1 MTYDHIPSIPNNTMA
16 HRFLRFLSES
26 GKDLRYGLRV
36 LLRKP
41 GFTICIVATLALAMG
56 MTTGLFAVVNGALLR
71 PLPYPEADR
80 IVHVSWLSP
89 QGGDSSITQ
98 KQFQYLNEN
107 TRSLKASGL
116 YSYTSIFNL
125 WNGAYS
131 TPLRGL
137 PVSAGLFQALGVNP
151 FLGRGF
157 LPDED
162 RVGAPRTVML
172 SYSVWQRHFGSDPSL
187 IGRNLELNG
196 QPYIVIG
203 VMPNGFSMSPA
214 ADVWISVLLHHPND
228 RDPNFEM
235 LGRLEPSM
243 SPDQAEAEVSSL
255 AESFNQE
262 FPTLVGSDFR
272 GVHLIAYQKWL
283 FGDNGPR
290 LFLLLGATVL
300 ILLIAVTNVA
310 HLLLSR
316 AVSREKEI
324 GVRVALGA
332 KRSQLLRLL
341 CGESLILAI
350 LGGACGLAI
359 APWLIESLS
368 AVAPKESD
376 LVPLVGRYKL
386 DWRVFIFAFAV
397 SLLIG
402 ISVGLV
408 SSLRS
413 LKSDVVSALKVSEGA
428 IIGMGRR
435 KMRTALMFV
444 EVAICA
450 VLLTGTVLLVRSL
463 IGLRSVDLGFNPSG
477 VWSVRM
483 SLPPE
488 KYKTAAQV
496 WAFER
501 AVREQLGSLSGVTSV
516 ASACSVP
523 PERGMRT
530 IFEIKGQKQQIYYW
544 AVSPNY
550 FETLNIPVMEGRSFQ
565 EDDRPGATPVAIIND
580 ALAQR
585 AWQSEDP
592 VGDQAWCAIKNNKCP
607 QIVGVVRNIKISG
620 LRESD
625 LPLMFLPQGQLAD
638 GTMRYMNRAFLTAFL
653 IRSSAP
659 VGMAAVR
666 EAVDHVDPAQPI
678 VSLDPMSQVVSDS
691 IASEQLYTAVLS
703 VFAGMAVLLAT
714 IGIYG
719 VVSYTVAE
727 RTREIGLRMA
737 LGAQPG
743 DIRRLVIG
751 QSMQVTLSGIALGL
765 VCALWLV
772 RFLRSLLYGVSEFD
786 LISLVT
792 VTVFMSLV
800 ALVASYVPAVR
811 ASTMDP
817 SKALRH
823 Q

>member
-1 MTYDHIPSIPNNTMA
+1 
-16 HRFLRFLSES
+16 
-26 GKDLRYGLRV
+26 
-36 LLRKP
+36 
-41 GFTICIVATLALAMG
+41 LALAVG

-71 PLPYPEADR
+71 PLPYPEAHR

-89 QGGDSSITQ
+89 QGADSSITQ
-98 KQFQYLNEN
+98 KQFQYLNEH
-107 TRSLKASGL
+107 TKSLKASGL
-116 YSYTSIFNL
+116 HSYNSIFNL

-137 PVSAGLFQALGVNP
+137 PVSAGLFEALEVNP

-157 LPDED
+157 LPEED

-172 SYSVWQRHFGSDPSL
+172 SYSVWQHHFGSDRSL
-187 IGRNLELNG
+187 IGGNIELNG
-196 QPYIVIG
+196 RPYTVIG
-203 VMPNGFSMSPA
+203 IMPNSFSMSPA
-214 ADVWISVLLHHPND
+214 ADMWISVALHHPSD

-235 LGRLEPSM
+235 FGRLDPSM
-243 SPDQAEAEVSSL
+243 SPEQAQAEASSL
-255 AESFNQE
+255 AESFKQE
-262 FPTLVGSDFR
+262 FPDLAGSDFR
-272 GVHLIAYQKWL
+272 GVRLVAYQKWL
-283 FGDNGPR
+283 LGDNGPR

-310 HLLLSR
+310 NLLLSR

-332 KRSQLLRLL
+332 KRFQLVRLL
-341 CGESLILAI
+341 GGESLILAI

-359 APWLIESLS
+359 APWLVESLA

-376 LVPLVGRYKL
+376 LVPLVERYKL
-386 DWRVFIFAFAV
+386 DWRVFTFALAV

-402 ISVGLV
+402 ISVGLA

-428 IIGMGRR
+428 IIGGGRR
-435 KMRTALMFV
+435 KMRTVLMFI

-477 VWSVRM
+477 VWAVRM

-501 AVREQLGSLSGVTSV
+501 AVREQLRNLSGVTSV

-523 PERGMRT
+523 PERGLRSV
-530 IFEIKGQKQQIYYW
+530 IQIRDQKQQIYYW
-544 AVSPNY
+544 AVSPDY
-550 FETLNIPVMEGRSFQ
+550 FETLNIPVTGGRTFR
-565 EDDRPGATPVAIIND
+565 EDDRPGAGPVAIIND

-585 AWQSEDP
+585 IWQSEDP
-592 VGDQAWCAIKNNKCP
+592 VGDQTWCAIKDNKCP
-607 QIVGVVRNIKISG
+607 QVVGVVRNIKING
-620 LRESD
+620 LRESELPMMY
-625 LPLMFLPQGQLAD
+625 LPLAQLAD

-659 VGMAAVR
+659 VSMAAVR
-666 EAVDHVDPAQPI
+666 EAVNRVDPAQPV

-691 IASEQLYTAVLS
+691 IASEQLYTALLS
-703 VFAGMAVLLAT
+703 VFAAMAVLLAA
-714 IGIYG
+714 IGVYG
-719 VVSYTVAE
+719 VVSYSVAE
-727 RTREIGLRMA
+727 RTREIGLRVA
-737 LGAQPG
+737 LGAQSG

-751 QSMQVTLSGIALGL
+751 QSMRVTLTGIAMGL
-765 VCALWLV
+765 LCALWLA
-772 RFLRSLLYGVSEFD
+772 RFLRTLLYGVGQFD
-786 LISLVT
+786 SISFVT
-792 VTVFMSLV
+792 VAVFMSLV
-800 ALVASYVPAVR
+800 ALIASYVPALR

-817 SKALRH
+817 NKALRH